1 MNRNFLETVMGAV
14 VIVVAVIFL
23 LFAYH
28 SAELRSVS
36 GYTLSAKFDHI
47 DGVREGADVRL
58 SGIKIG
64 SIIATSLDPK
74 TFQAVV
80 KLSVDDTIK
89 LPVDTIATITQN
101 GLLGDQYMSLVPGNS
116 DKTVAPG
123 GELSYTQSA
132 PSLMALFGQAV
143 FSMSGGNKPA
153 DGGGSAAP
161 SQGSQGAAPSNLV
174 PKFDGGTPQQ
184 PN

>member
-1 MNRNFLETVMGAV
+1 MNRNLLETVMGAV

-23 LFAYH
+23 VFAYH
-28 SAELRSVS
+28 SAELRTAA
-36 GYTLSAKFDHI
+36 GYPLTAKFDHI

-58 SGIKIG
+58 SGIKVG
-64 SIIATSLDPK
+64 SIVATNLDPK

-80 KLSVDDTIK
+80 KLSIDDAIK

-101 GLLGDQYMSLVPGNS
+101 GLLGDQYMSLVPGAS
-116 DKTVAPG
+116 DKMVASG

-132 PSLMALFGQAV
+132 PSLMSLFGQAV

-153 DGGGSAAP
+153 DGNGAP
-161 SQGSQGAAPSNLV
+161 TPSQGAAPSNLV
-174 PKFDGGTPQQ
+174 PKLDDGTPQ
-184 PN
+184 PK